1 MASNPRVMV
10 LSLIAC
16 GQTAWD
22 VDERLHGRTDL
33 PLSEEAKTSLA
44 EWVRTLPRQHVAT
57 IYHPPDEAAT
67 ETASMIGRH
76 FKAKARRVDELSE
89 PDLGLL
95 EGMRRDEF
103 AERQPSR
110 FRQWEDEPMLVEP
123 PEGEPMAV
131 AARRIYRA
139 VAKLLR
145 RSRSDETAVVLH
157 PIAMGML
164 RCWLRARRFSD
175 LWSMAANHPRLER
188 YAMTSDLID
197 ELEDVK
203 MEAPVT
209 S

>member
-1 MASNPRVMV
+1 MASKPRVMV
-10 LSLIAC
+10 LALIAC

-22 VDERLHGRTDL
+22 ADERLHGRTDL
-33 PLSEEAKTSLA
+33 PLSDEARKTLA
-44 EWVRTLPRQHVAT
+44 DWVHTLPRQHVAT
-57 IYHPPDEAAT
+57 ISHPPDEAAT
-67 ETASMIGRH
+67 ETASMIARH
-76 FKAKARRVDELSE
+76 FKAKTRRVDELSE

-131 AARRIYRA
+131 AATRIYHA

-164 RCWLRARRFSD
+164 RCWLRARRSSD
-175 LWSMAANHPRLER
+175 LWRMAGDHPRIER
-188 YAMTSDLID
+188 YAMTTDTID
-197 ELEDVK
+197 EL
-203 MEAPVT
+203 
-209 S
+209 